1 MLTVVF
7 LIAAFLR
14 FYDITHTPP
23 GFYPDEAINANNG
36 VEAWETG
43 HFKIFYPEN
52 NGREGLW
59 MNIIGFFM
67 FKFGHEP
74 WIPRAIAAVFG
85 LFTVLGV
92 YFLTKKIFSK
102 KIALLSSFF
111 IATSFWH
118 INFSRIS
125 FRAILAPA
133 FLVWGLYFLIKT
145 LNQIKNNFEFRISN
159 FDSNSNEVIQ
169 KLDHLKF
176 IQNLKLKIKN
186 FSLPFLGGILYGLGF
201 HTYIAYRV
209 TPVLILIILLFYWF
223 QNKEKSYRQK
233 IIIPIAL
240 FLVSAFVVAAPL
252 FWYFLKNPQDF
263 LGRTSQISVFS
274 SPNPVKT
281 LGINILKTAGMFN
294 FAGDSN
300 WRHNYPSQPELFWP
314 VGILFL
320 LGSFLGIRSIIKKI
334 KAMEFSVLFG
344 WFAFAALP
352 VVVSNEGLPHALR
365 AILMIPP
372 IFILAGIGGARLYKL
387 LAEKIKNQRAFNIF
401 VLIFLSLLAF
411 QAYTSYF
418 ILWGGNPNTAD
429 AFNANYVAIGR
440 QINNLT
446 KETPKYVIVKASG
459 VLVRGIPM
467 PAETI
472 MFITDTFTPKK
483 QKEKNIF
490 YILPD
495 QINQIPVG
503 AFRINLE

>member
-1 MLTVVF
+1 
-7 LIAAFLR
+7 
-14 FYDITHTPP
+14 
-23 GFYPDEAINANNG
+23 
-36 VEAWETG
+36 
-43 HFKIFYPEN
+43 
-52 NGREGLW
+52 
-59 MNIIGFFM
+59 
-67 FKFGHEP
+67 
-74 WIPRAIAAVFG
+74 
-85 LFTVLGV
+85 
-92 YFLTKKIFSK
+92 
-102 KIALLSSFF
+102 
-111 IATSFWH
+111 
-118 INFSRIS
+118 
-125 FRAILAPA
+125 
-133 FLVWGLYFLIKT
+133 
-145 LNQIKNNFEFRISN
+145 
-159 FDSNSNEVIQ
+159 
-169 KLDHLKF
+169 
-176 IQNLKLKIKN
+176 
-186 FSLPFLGGILYGLGF
+186 
-201 HTYIAYRV
+201 
-209 TPVLILIILLFYWF
+209 
-223 QNKEKSYRQK
+223 
-233 IIIPIAL
+233 
-240 FLVSAFVVAAPL
+240 
-252 FWYFLKNPQDF
+252 
-263 LGRTSQISVFS
+263 
-274 SPNPVKT
+274 
-281 LGINILKTAGMFN
+281 
-294 FAGDSN
+294 
-300 WRHNYPSQPELFWP
+300 
-314 VGILFL
+314 
-320 LGSFLGIRSIIKKI
+320 
-334 KAMEFSVLFG
+334 MEFSVLFG

-495 QINQIPVG
+495 QINRIPVG